1 MAGNVSGDRYAVFEM
16 EFFSGSLH
24 EVVQR
29 VLDWIQIKK
38 QRYVTVTGV
47 QGVVESHRDAT
58 VYRAH
63 RQAGLIVP
71 DGMPLVWIGRAMG
84 YPKTERIYGPDL
96 FLALCRRAQA
106 EQWKIF
112 LYGCTPQV
120 LKALASHLHTQFP
133 ALLIAGSYAPPF
145 RQLTHLESKE
155 VVRVINTSG
164 AHIVFVG
171 LSTPKQE
178 LWMQEYGK
186 KLGASV
192 LVGVGAAF
200 DFVAG
205 TKKQAPRWM
214 QRYGL
219 EWLFR
224 LSHEPMRLWRR
235 YTVGN
240 VIFLYVFFRH
250 LVTRTFSKKQ

>member
-1 MAGNVSGDRYAVFEM
+1 MLTYRIADVNI
-16 EFFSGSLH
+16 FSGSIKGVISL
-24 EVVQR
+24 VSKLLQ
-29 VLDWIQIKK
+29 QKK
-38 QRYVTVTGV
+38 QTYICVSGAH
-47 QGVVESHRDAT
+47 GVVEVNRDRR
-58 VYRAH
+58 VLEAH
-63 RQAGLIVP
+63 QNAGLVVP

-84 YPKTERIYGPDL
+84 YSKTERIYGPDL
-96 FLALCRRAQA
+96 FLALCRRAQ
-106 EQWKIF
+106 EEKWRVF
-112 LYGCTPQV
+112 FYGCTTQV
-120 LKALASHLHTQFP
+120 LGALSGRLHERFP
-133 ALLIAGSYAPPF
+133 KLIIAGSYAPPF
-145 RQLTHLESKE
+145 RALTEKESKKIIQT
-155 VVRVINTSG
+155 INASR

-178 LWMQEYGK
+178 LWMQEYSK
-186 KLGASV
+186 KLRASV

-240 VIFLYVFFRH
+240 AIFLYVFFRH